1 MQLSTRLGLGSRE
14 MVGHIGVFC
23 CPYHGEPGELTW
35 DLGKL
40 WTIQTTGS
48 EAGM

>member
-1 MQLSTRLGLGSRE
+1 

-23 CPYHGEPGELTW
+23 CPYHSEPGELTW

-40 WTIQTTGS
+40 WTIQTTDS